1 MDSIS
6 ECRITRFLA
15 NIHSLLDDYGKT
27 HAVNSRSSIRVDE
40 DYWYMRG
47 KYMCDKESDKGWP
60 CSSVFNVQLQNTI
73 PLNTTLTLTSTNISY
88 DRTGIECLKKLLFKD
103 CHEARSEF
111 LQLRIKGKPSN
122 IGKKRK
128 TFSWFTCCSC
138 WYKRCPHY
146 EDIPYLS
153 HKSLEY
159 YKAVCPMCVM
169 TIGLC
174 CNQFWNCCIV
184 HMRLGKAFTSITQ
197 AVVMSSNC
205 YHFIYERSFIDFCI
219 EGNIYENSRRH
230 SLCYFLNIDRPD
242 PLTSQRLRQLTI
254 SKKVASLLS
263 PSNHVALLNPVC
275 KPLMNGAKC
284 VNCDMQIGSSKELFY
299 VLL

>member
-6 ECRITRFLA
+6 ECRIMRFLA
-15 NIHSLLDDYGKT
+15 NIRSLLDDYGKT
-27 HAVNSRSSIRVDE
+27 HAVNSKSSIRVNE

-60 CSSVFNVQLQNTI
+60 CSSVFNVRLQNTT

-138 WYKRCPHY
+138 WYKHCPHY

-153 HKSLEY
+153 HK
-159 YKAVCPMCVM
+159 
-169 TIGLC
+169 
-174 CNQFWNCCIV
+174 
-184 HMRLGKAFTSITQ
+184 
-197 AVVMSSNC
+197 
-205 YHFIYERSFIDFCI
+205 
-219 EGNIYENSRRH
+219 
-230 SLCYFLNIDRPD
+230 
-242 PLTSQRLRQLTI
+242 
-254 SKKVASLLS
+254 
-263 PSNHVALLNPVC
+263 
-275 KPLMNGAKC
+275 
-284 VNCDMQIGSSKELFY
+284 
-299 VLL
+299 